1 MEVVKLYLMDK
12 LSTINGSI
20 MPTTG
25 TINTQQILQMGTV
38 AEKLQHTIQ
47 HLPLTTTQQVQDDE
61 TSVNELKQV
70 ETKLHQ
76 KTYLSYINKI
86 SANQIT
92 MNKLQTAAVSGQG
105 TVAIGTAGI
114 RILDSSGNLRIAIG
128 NLTRLATDHNNA

>member
-70 ETKLHQ
+70 EIQEPEKLEPSDQTKSEGKRRREIRLRNQ
-76 KTYLSYINKI
+76 SKQ
-86 SANQIT
+86 ANDLESPPTLYTQDNIF
-92 MNKLQTAAVSGQG
+92 NAVSDQGQKINI
-105 TVAIGTAGI
+105 TI
-114 RILDSSGNLRIAIG
+114 
-128 NLTRLATDHNNA
+128 